1 MLRSWLVAK
10 IMKST
15 RMWTWIGRSPRIA
28 APSPKP
34 VIASS
39 EIGVSKQ
46 RSLPNFSTS
55 PRVVLKILD
64 QVGTPMP

>member
-1 MLRSWLVAK
+1 
-10 IMKST
+10 MKST
-15 RMWTWIGRSPRIA
+15 RMWMWIGRRPRIA

-34 VIASS
+34 VMASS

-46 RSLPNFSTS
+46 RSLPNFSGR
-55 PRVVLKILD
+55 PLVVPKIDD